1 MSTTLSVMNVNL
13 LLTALTTE
21 NTPSKAVTFSVILS
35 TTLSILCIVIVNFT
49 VNTINATNKIAP
61 NIYKITGKTSLAVTI
76 IHPLRTLNL
85 LN

>member
-1 MSTTLSVMNVNL
+1 MLTTLSVMNVNL
-13 LLTALTTE
+13 LLTAFTTE
-21 NTPSKAVTFSVILS
+21 NNPSKAVTFSVILS
-35 TTLSILCIVIVNFT
+35 TTLSILCIVIVNFI
-49 VNTINATNKIAP
+49 VNTINATSKMAP